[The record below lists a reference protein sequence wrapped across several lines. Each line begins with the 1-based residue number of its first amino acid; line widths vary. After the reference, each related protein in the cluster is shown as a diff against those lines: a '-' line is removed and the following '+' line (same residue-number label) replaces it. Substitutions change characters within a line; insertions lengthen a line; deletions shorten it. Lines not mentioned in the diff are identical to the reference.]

1 MDTSVALRPM
11 ASLSP
16 EILIAGIIGFA
27 ISLAIIV
34 LIVLKNRNTQPD
46 KQPMVI
52 NPVSDDIRSTYER
65 RLRKLASQLD
75 RSEIDARSCAEQASL
90 CIREFAGK
98 ATGQD
103 HSSLTL
109 SEIEKASGVKGLDSA
124 ISKCYESEFPR
135 EPKGRAMD
143 AVQACLEVIRI
154 WH

>member
-52 NPVSDDIRSTYER
+52 NHVSADIRSACER
-65 RLRKLASQLD
+65 RVRTLASQRD
-75 RSEIDARSCAEQASL
+75 R
-90 CIREFAGK
+90 
-98 ATGQD
+98 
-103 HSSLTL
+103 